1 MLRIAMGASAERL
14 QVNKIPA
21 NSQSGAQ
28 DRPPLRPRWLHPVS
42 SASVVGIFVAFF
54 ASGIY
59 WREPQVVDL
68 NAISADLIPEGVS
81 LEAGDPAP
89 EGDSL
94 EEPLPIETASLTV
107 EGMDELISDASPP
120 PLIMEPD
127 AVQAPENK
135 EKAEKKEKVE
145 KPGKAEKNARERRE
159 AADDERRANE
169 KARRY
174 GLPGGTGQGSGTA
187 RAGGRFGLRG
197 GRGDASAASQASCLA
212 QVAASIRGRTPAVT
226 SLGPGTVSVS
236 FYINAGGGISGIAVS
251 GGSPAHAAL
260 ARRIVASSRGP
271 SNCGRVF
278 ARQGITFQ

>member
-1 MLRIAMGASAERL
+1 M
-14 QVNKIPA
+14 
-21 NSQSGAQ
+21 
-28 DRPPLRPRWLHPVS
+28 HPVS
-42 SASVVGIFVAFF
+42 TASVVAIFVAFF
-54 ASGIY
+54 ASGVY
-59 WREPQVVDL
+59 WPQSPVIDL
-68 NAISADLIPEGVS
+68 SSINADLIPEGVS

-94 EEPLPIETASLTV
+94 DDPLPIETASLSV
-107 EGMDELISDASPP
+107 EGMDELISDEPPP

-127 AVQAPENK
+127 AVQAPEKK

-145 KPGKAEKNARERRE
+145 KPKKAEKSVRERRE
-159 AADDERRANE
+159 TADDGRRAAE
-169 KARRY
+169 KGRRY

-187 RAGGRFGLRG
+187 RVAGRFGLPG
-197 GRGDASAASQASCLA
+197 GRGDASVASQASCIA

-236 FYINAGGGISGIAVS
+236 FYINSGGGISSISVS

-271 SNCGRVF
+271 SSCGAVY

>member
-107 EGMDELISDASPP
+107 EGMDELISDAPPP

-145 KPGKAEKNARERRE
+145 KPRKAEKNARERRE

-169 KARRY
+169 KAQRY

-187 RAGGRFGLRG
+187 RAGGRG

-226 SLGPGTVSVS
+226 SLGAGTVSVS
-236 FYINAGGGISGIAVS
+236 FYINAGD
-251 GGSPAHAAL
+251 AL
-260 ARRIVASSRGP
+260 PRLRPFDRLTARNSRRLGL
-271 SNCGRVF
+271 R
-278 ARQGITFQ
+278 RLLI

>member
-1 MLRIAMGASAERL
+1 M
-14 QVNKIPA
+14 NKITT
-21 NSQSGAQ
+21 SSVTGARIEN
-28 DRPPLRPRWLHPVS
+28 RPPLRPRWLHPL
-42 SASVVGIFVAFF
+42 SALSVVAIFVAFF
-54 ASGIY
+54 ASGVY
-59 WREPQVVDL
+59 WPQSPVVDF
-68 NAISADLIPEGVS
+68 SAVKAELIPEGVS

-94 EEPLPIETASLTV
+94 EDALPIETAALSV
-107 EGMDELISDASPP
+107 EGIDEMVSDSPPP

-127 AVQAPENK
+127 AVQAPEKK

-145 KPGKAEKNARERRE
+145 KPKKVEKNVRERRE
-159 AADDERRANE
+159 TADAGRRA
-169 KARRY
+169 AQTGRRY
-174 GLPGGTGQGSGTA
+174 GLPGGAGQGSGAA
-187 RAGGRFGLRG
+187 RVAGRFGLPG
-197 GRGDASAASQASCLA
+197 GRGDASAASQASCIA

-236 FYINAGGGISGIAVS
+236 FHINAGGGISGISVS

-271 SNCGRVF
+271 ASCGPVF